1 MCLISKYAAIKL
13 HLNEFIKFHLW
24 TFNISATCMWWVRCI
39 IVSSWDLK
47 SQSKWRMKADISPET
62 SRKHNWFLANCTTCL
77 GCILWFCAEEKKLLC
92 RHTGWF
98 YNSIWSMC
106 VYRYFTTQNVLR
118 KFGLRWLSAWFFT
131 HDGIVCILIE
141 KNMTLD
147 ETFKLNDL
155 IKRANKLQRARGH
168 LGIVQCS

>member
-77 GCILWFCAEEKKLLC
+77 GDVSYDFVLKKRNYCADTPADFTIPFG
-92 RHTGWF
+92 R
-98 YNSIWSMC
+98 C
-106 VYRYFTTQNVLR
+106 VYTVISPHKMCCANLACGGCLHDFSLMM
-118 KFGLRWLSAWFFT
+118 GLCA
-131 HDGIVCILIE
+131 I
-141 KNMTLD
+141 
-147 ETFKLNDL
+147 
-155 IKRANKLQRARGH
+155 
-168 LGIVQCS
+168 